1 MKNKKEQLSN
11 RSMPIVL
18 VLAVYVAMLAA
29 PAAMLGQ
36 QATNVDPV
44 KASPD
49 KYKVL
54 LENDQVRV
62 VGYSIEPGTRDEW
75 HTHPPKVSY
84 VLDGGM
90 LQITLADSTSF
101 PSEEKPGEAG
111 WRGSVPLHYARN
123 VGSTL
128 VRIVLVEPKTGFL
141 VAPRE
146 EDPALVNQSSIKVLF
161 ENDSVRVMEATLPPG
176 YREKTHTHPGYVT
189 YVLDGGRVRLH
200 MADGRTR
207 DSEFK
212 KGNVFY
218 SDPITHWAENTGTT
232 TIRVLLVELRTSKL
246 D

>member
-1 MKNKKEQLSN
+1 
-11 RSMPIVL
+11 
-18 VLAVYVAMLAA
+18 MLAA
-29 PAAMLGQ
+29 PAAMMGQ

-54 LENDQVRV
+54 LENDHVRV
-62 VGYSIEPGTRDEW
+62 VDYTIHPGARDEW

-84 VLDGGM
+84 VLEGGT
-90 LQITLADSTSF
+90 LRITLADSTFF
-101 PSEEKPGEAG
+101 PTDDKSGEAT

-128 VRIVLVEPKTGFL
+128 VRILLVEPKTGFP

-161 ENDSVRVMEATLPPG
+161 QNDSVRVMEAVLPPG
-176 YREKTHTHPGYVT
+176 YKERMHAHPGYVT

-212 KGNVFY
+212 TGNVFY
-218 SDPITHWAENTGTT
+218 SDPVTHWAENTGAT
-232 TIRVLLVELRTSKL
+232 TIRVLLVELRTSTF
-246 D
+246 